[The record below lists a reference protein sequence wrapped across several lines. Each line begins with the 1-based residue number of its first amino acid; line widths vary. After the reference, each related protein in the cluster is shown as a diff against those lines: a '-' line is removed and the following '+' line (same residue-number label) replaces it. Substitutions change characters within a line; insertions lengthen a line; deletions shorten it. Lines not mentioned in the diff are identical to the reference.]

1 MTEGIIGIYDQLCNV
16 VGCRYNSEYFVC
28 SGLTMGTSKEDS
40 INCAFEAIARR
51 EAHELQL
58 QQKTKN
64 KNNNRFLEKNRVE
77 GSASKKCGNQEAA
90 NTPVKKGYSAIPCWF
105 TWFIFNSSK

>member
-16 VGCRYNSEYFVC
+16 VGCRYNSEHFVC

-40 INCAFEAIARR
+40 INRAFEAIARR

-58 QQKTKN
+58 QQKNKN
-64 KNNNRFLEKNRVE
+64 KNNNRFPEKNIAE
-77 GSASKKCGNQEAA
+77 GSASKKRGNQEAA
-90 NTPVKKGYSAIPCWF
+90 NTPVKKGYSATPCWF